1 MQIHTQQVTI
11 ADASV
16 ALHPTSQQSYKAGA
30 AGLSIP
36 SLQGQTRRA
45 SVSRLARGSGA
56 GGTVWSQ
63 SSCP

>member
-11 ADASV
+11 TDASA
-16 ALHPTSQQSYKAGA
+16 ALHPTSRQSYKAGA
-30 AGLSIP
+30 ARLSIP
-36 SLQGQTRRA
+36 SFQGQTRRA

-56 GGTVWSQ
+56 GGTVWFQ